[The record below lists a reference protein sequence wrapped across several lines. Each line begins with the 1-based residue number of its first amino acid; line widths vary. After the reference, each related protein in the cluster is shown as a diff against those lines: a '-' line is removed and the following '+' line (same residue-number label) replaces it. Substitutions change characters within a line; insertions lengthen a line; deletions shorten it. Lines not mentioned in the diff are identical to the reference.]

1 MSPNPRVINLHIT
14 NHIQYP
20 EPLSTLHTSPKKTI
34 SIPSIPCHTRIF
46 VESLFKSGHSS
57 SRAFWNPHEKR
68 KTWKCPHQ
76 NHLIYQTKKKVPQ
89 FQKKF
94 HCLKQVSFQDASKP
108 LRRMMCRPF
117 MVSTFI
123 ISAGEVPAAQGSQ
136 FGGTNMLCFFRL
148 PFFWP
153 WRQQRTQYGRQ
164 RCRKS
169 KKRA

>member
-20 EPLSTLHTSPKKTI
+20 EPLSILHTSPKKTI

-76 NHLIYQTKKKVPQ
+76 NHLIYQTKKNSAPISKKNPLFETGFLSGCFETIKADDVPS
-89 FQKKF
+89 
-94 HCLKQVSFQDASKP
+94 LYGIYLYNIS
-108 LRRMMCRPF
+108 RR
-117 MVSTFI
+117 STRSTGKSIRRHKHVMFF
-123 ISAGEVPAAQGSQ
+123 SLTFFSGREGSR
-136 FGGTNMLCFFRL
+136 GHNME
-148 PFFWP
+148 
-153 WRQQRTQYGRQ
+153 